1 MWRSPPAPMEI
12 LSSVAPPLS
21 CSVMFAPDTAT
32 FPVNVPV
39 VPVIAWNVEIP
50 VTFRVPVTSAPE
62 GLVAILTELS

>member
-1 MWRSPPAPMEI
+1 MSPPAPMEI

-39 VPVIAWNVEIP
+39 VPDTAPLNVPVVPVIA
-50 VTFRVPVTSAPE
+50 
-62 GLVAILTELS
+62 